1 MIAFFHVGMDSA
13 GRSRRP
19 YKVAAGAVPQ
29 TRKRYEFVIRPSL
42 EKPYF
47 TAHLIVTGA

>member
-1 MIAFFHVGMDSA
+1 MDSA

-19 YKVAAGAVPQ
+19 YKLGAATRPQ